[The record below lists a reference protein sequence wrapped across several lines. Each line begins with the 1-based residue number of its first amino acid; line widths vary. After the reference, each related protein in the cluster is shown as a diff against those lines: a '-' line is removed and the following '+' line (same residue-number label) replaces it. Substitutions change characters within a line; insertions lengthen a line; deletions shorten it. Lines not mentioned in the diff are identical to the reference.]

1 MLEKDDYFILYLDER
16 SYYMLPFVE
25 NQSFSSHRGNVK
37 FESGM
42 SYGDKVSTH
51 LGTDYYIL
59 KPTLADRMMKVKRRT
74 TIIYPKEA
82 GTILLELGIEN
93 GSRVIEIGS
102 GSGALTILLTRIVGE
117 QGKIYSFERRPEH
130 QEMAIKNV
138 KRFGRPE
145 NVEFFLKDPVIEGG
159 FGLTDIDSIF
169 IDVPEPWTL
178 IDAAYEALSGGGFIG
193 TLNPNIEQI
202 QTTVEKMQQSGFI
215 RIRCLEILQRG
226 IRVKKNMTRP
236 HDRMVAHTGYLLFAQ
251 KLNELPVNKYEH
263 ETPETDD
270 DGQDFIEPEN

>member
-1 MLEKDDYFILYLDER
+1 MIEKDDYFILYLDER
-16 SYYMLPFVE
+16 SYYMLPYFE

-37 FESGM
+37 LEGDTSF
-42 SYGDKVSTH
+42 GDKVTTH
-51 LGTDYYIL
+51 LGTDFYVL

-102 GSGALTILLTRIVGE
+102 GSGSLTILLSRIVGE
-117 QGKIYSFERRPEH
+117 KGKVYSFERRPEH

-145 NVEFFLKDPVIEGG
+145 NVEFILKDPVTEGG

-169 IDVPEPWTL
+169 LDVPEPWTL

-193 TLNPNIEQI
+193 ALNPNIEQI
-202 QTTVEKMQQSGFI
+202 QTTVEKMNHSGFI
-215 RIRCLEILQRG
+215 RVRCIENLQRG
-226 IRVKKNMTRP
+226 IRVKKNLTRP
-236 HDRMVAHTGYLLFAQ
+236 HDRMIAHTGYLLFAQ
-251 KLNELPVNKYEH
+251 KINELPQNIS
-263 ETPETDD
+263 ETDLSD
-270 DGQDFIEPEN
+270 EEDLTSETGEMEN